1 MVTNGMRYE
10 TYALFEYFSFI
21 TLTANKVRPWSA
33 VIVTSHAHQQQW
45 QFQTRYF
52 IKTLQH
58 IRSLFYC
65 KDEEDEDNHD
75 EVIKNSTIT
84 LKVTTKI
91 AMIMTS
97 LYNENNN
104 CNNYSN

>member
-1 MVTNGMRYE
+1 M
-10 TYALFEYFSFI
+10 
-21 TLTANKVRPWSA
+21 TAHKVRPSSA

-75 EVIKNSTIT
+75 EVIKKLNDNIES
-84 LKVTTKI
+84 
-91 AMIMTS
+91 
-97 LYNENNN
+97 NNKD
-104 CNNYSN
+104 SNDNDVNLQWKQ

>member
-10 TYALFEYFSFI
+10 TYALFAYFSSI
-21 TLTANKVRPWSA
+21 TLTSHKVIPLSA

-65 KDEEDEDNHD
+65 KDEEDEDNHY
-75 EVIKNSTIT
+75 EAIKNNSTIT

-104 CNNYSN
+104 CN